1 MQPAPSS
8 TPLAAKLAA
17 RVRASGPMTFAEYMR
32 ACLYDSAHGYYNRQ
46 PASASADYYTSPEV
60 HPIFA
65 RLLAR
70 QLAEMWE
77 RLGRPARFEVAEP
90 GAGDGRLAGD
100 FLSFA
105 ARRLPEFAA
114 ALRYT
119 AVETGAARRA
129 EAAERL
135 AAHVAAGRAAV
146 CAEMPE
152 RIECGV
158 ILSNELFDALPIHR
172 VERRGGELREIYV
185 ALEGDRFV
193 EQLGPPS
200 TPALGEY
207 FAALGVEL
215 AEGQQAE
222 AGLAACEWIADAGRR
237 LDRGYVLTI
246 DYGLPAHEL
255 YDRRHMRGTLLAY
268 RRHRA
273 AEDWFAAPG
282 EQDLTAHVN
291 FTALEQCGR
300 RAGLAPL
307 GMVTQTAFLLALGRA
322 NEFDDLYDP
331 GQSDAERVKAR
342 LKLKTL
348 LYPEG
353 MGETFRVLFQGKG
366 VPPGTLAGLA
376 V

>member
-1 MQPAPSS
+1 MQPAPPP
-8 TPLAAKLAA
+8 TPLAAKLAE
-17 RVRASGPMTFAEYMR
+17 RIRASGPMTFAEYMA

-70 QLAEMWE
+70 QLAQMWE
-77 RLGRPARFEVAEP
+77 RLGRPARFDVVEP

-100 FLSFA
+100 FLAFA
-105 ARRLPEFAA
+105 IRVLPEFAA

-119 AVETGAARRA
+119 AVELGAARRSEA
-129 EAAERL
+129 EARL
-135 AAHVAAGRAAV
+135 AEHAAAGRAAV
-146 CAEMPE
+146 AADMPR
-152 RIECGV
+152 RIACGV
-158 ILSNELFDALPIHR
+158 ILSNELFDALPVHR
-172 VERRGGELREIYV
+172 VEGRGGELREIYV

-193 EQLGPPS
+193 ERLGPPS

-207 FAALGVEL
+207 FAAQGVEL

-222 AGLAACEWIADAGRR
+222 ASLAACAWMAEAGRR
-237 LDRGYVLTI
+237 LERGYVLTI
-246 DYGLPAHEL
+246 DYGLPAREL

-291 FTALEQCGR
+291 FTALELWGR
-300 RAGLAPL
+300 RAGLEPL

-331 GQSDAERVKAR
+331 GLSDAERLQAR

-366 VPPGTLAGLA
+366 VPPGPLAGL
-376 V
+376 VG

>member
-1 MQPAPSS
+1 MQPAPSP
-8 TPLAAKLAA
+8 TPLAEALRA
-17 RVRASGPMTFAEYMR
+17 RLGAGGPITFADYMS
-32 ACLYDSAHGYYNRQ
+32 ACLYEPAHGYYSHA

-65 RLLAR
+65 RLIAR

-77 RLGRPARFEVAEP
+77 RLGRPARFDVVEP

-100 FLSFA
+100 LLAFA
-105 ARRLPEFAA
+105 VRVLPEFAA

-119 AVETGAARRA
+119 AVELGAARRA
-129 EAAERL
+129 EAEARL
-135 AAHVAAGRAAV
+135 AAHVAAARAAV
-146 CAEMPE
+146 AAELPE

-158 ILSNELFDALPIHR
+158 ILSNELFDALPVHR
-172 VERRGGELREIYV
+172 VQRQGGELREIYV

-200 TPALGEY
+200 TPALGDY
-207 FAALGVEL
+207 FAAQGVEL
-215 AEGQQAE
+215 VEGQQAE
-222 AGLAACEWIADAGRR
+222 AGLAACDWIADAGRR
-237 LDRGYVLTI
+237 LERGFVLTI
-246 DYGLPAHEL
+246 DYGLPAREL

-291 FTALEQCGR
+291 FTALEQWGR
-300 RAGLAPL
+300 RAGFEPL

-322 NEFDDLYDP
+322 NEFGDLYDP

-366 VPPGTLAGLA
+366 VPGGALAGLSA
-376 V
+376 